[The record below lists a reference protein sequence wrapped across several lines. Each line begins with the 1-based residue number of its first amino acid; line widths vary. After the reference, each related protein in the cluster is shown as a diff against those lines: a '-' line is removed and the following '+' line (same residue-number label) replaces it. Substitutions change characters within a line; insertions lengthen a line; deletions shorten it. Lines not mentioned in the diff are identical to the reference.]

1 MIDIESKKHLL
12 NAVLEFCENIVTV
25 KDLNFNYVAYNRAF
39 LYTIGAEIS
48 SSIIGNNVNNVLP
61 EDCRDIIIEKAK
73 KTIETQESQTYTFVL
88 STPTQNKILKQTT
101 TPIIE
106 NGVLQGILSVSS
118 DVTNEENLKYKLFE
132 KNYQLNTLL
141 ENLPVLAFMK
151 DKNGNLKVATDR
163 AKNFIYNGI
172 DDFSNIRINMDEASA
187 EVINEDNY
195 VLQNKK
201 LLAKEKAAIDYEGKY
216 HWYKIYKA
224 PILTDTKEIKGLVTI
239 AQNIDK
245 EKQLEKQRDL
255 FLATL
260 SHDLKNPLQ
269 AQISSLELLFK
280 GSFGELNDSQRE
292 ILGMIIESSKYMKNM
307 LYTLLRTSK
316 DNNGVI
322 QLSRNWFSLNDLTTK
337 CVKEIKDLGAA
348 KNIRII
354 LNLKKDKKIYADEVQ
369 IRRVIGNMLN
379 NGINY
384 AFENTDVNVEVG
396 YEKNSFVI
404 KISNHSPEIS
414 DNLEPHIFDKYV
426 CGNPLENSN
435 GIGLGLYFCK
445 KILEAH
451 EGKIKL
457 ERDGTLNTFIVN
469 IPPVN
474 ENSALISEVAL

>member
-12 NAVLEFCENIVTV
+12 NAVLEFCEDIVTV
-25 KDLNFNYVAYNRAF
+25 KDLNLNYVAYNRAF
-39 LYTIGAEIS
+39 LYTVGAELS
-48 SSIIGNNVNNVLP
+48 SSIIGNNTKNVLP
-61 EDCRDIIIEKAK
+61 EDCKDIVISYAK

-106 NGVLQGILSVSS
+106 NGVLKGILSVST

-151 DKNGNLKVATDR
+151 DENRNLKVATDR
-163 AKNFIYNGI
+163 AKDFVYNGV
-172 DDFSNIRINMDEASA
+172 DCFSNVKINMYEADA

-201 LLAKEKAAIDYEGKY
+201 LLIKEKTAVDYDHKY
-216 HWYKIYKA
+216 HWYKILKA
-224 PILTDTKEIKGLVTI
+224 PILTDTDEIKGLVTI

-280 GSFGELNDSQRE
+280 GMFGELNDSQRE
-292 ILGMIIESSKYMKNM
+292 ILGMILESSKYMKDM

-322 QLSRNWFSLNDLTTK
+322 QLARNWFSLNDLTTK
-337 CVKEIKDLGAA
+337 CVREIKDLGAA
-348 KNIRII
+348 KNVRVV

-404 KISNHSPEIS
+404 KISNQSPEIS
-414 DNLEPHIFDKYV
+414 DSLASHIFDKYV
-426 CGNPLENSN
+426 CGNPLETSG
-435 GIGLGLYFCK
+435 GIGLGLYFCR

-451 EGKIKL
+451 EGSIRL
-457 ERDGTLNTFIVN
+457 EKDGTLNTFIVN
-469 IPPVN
+469 IPLLN
-474 ENSALISEVAL
+474 EKAALISEVAL

>member
-1 MIDIESKKHLL
+1 
-12 NAVLEFCENIVTV
+12 
-25 KDLNFNYVAYNRAF
+25 
-39 LYTIGAEIS
+39 
-48 SSIIGNNVNNVLP
+48 
-61 EDCRDIIIEKAK
+61 
-73 KTIETQESQTYTFVL
+73 
-88 STPTQNKILKQTT
+88 
-101 TPIIE
+101 
-106 NGVLQGILSVSS
+106 
-118 DVTNEENLKYKLFE
+118 
-132 KNYQLNTLL
+132 
-141 ENLPVLAFMK
+141 
-151 DKNGNLKVATDR
+151 
-163 AKNFIYNGI
+163 
-172 DDFSNIRINMDEASA
+172 
-187 EVINEDNY
+187 
-195 VLQNKK
+195 
-201 LLAKEKAAIDYEGKY
+201 
-216 HWYKIYKA
+216 
-224 PILTDTKEIKGLVTI
+224 
-239 AQNIDK
+239 
-245 EKQLEKQRDL
+245 
-255 FLATL
+255 
-260 SHDLKNPLQ
+260 
-269 AQISSLELLFK
+269 
-280 GSFGELNDSQRE
+280 
-292 ILGMIIESSKYMKNM
+292 MIIESSKYMKNM